1 MIKQRRLKKLEI
13 SVLIASFLLTGC
25 GSNQKSEKNEDKPD
39 LNQIQ
44 SVCEMATLK
53 CTYHNVAKSEKP
65 VEKGFFHI
73 GEKPR
78 KFWIDYQGTV
88 EISFDVNKIQM
99 HQDKTNIEITLPEP
113 KLRCDIVQG
122 SWNANSQ
129 ITEPD
134 HLFFQKNPI
143 TAENQTEA
151 INNAQEEM
159 KKQVE
164 NNSSLISTAESQAKQ
179 LITNYID
186 RIGDATGTKYTI
198 TWHSTGISE
207 STNSTATTSS
217 TESDK

>member
-1 MIKQRRLKKLEI
+1 MIKQSHFKKFGILT
-13 SVLIASFLLTGC
+13 LITLLLLNGC
-25 GSNQKSEKNEDKPD
+25 GSEKAEDKPE

-53 CTYHNVAKSEKP
+53 CTYHNVAKTEKP
-65 VEKGFFHI
+65 VGNGFFNF
-73 GEKPR
+73 GKKPR

-99 HQDKTNIEITLPEP
+99 HQDKTNIDITLPEP

-143 TAENQTEA
+143 TAEDQTEA
-151 INNAQEEM
+151 ISNAQEDM
-159 KKQVE
+159 KKQVK
-164 NNSSLISTAESQAKQ
+164 NNSSLITTAESQAKQ
-179 LITNYID
+179 LIKNYID
-186 RIGDATGTKYTI
+186 RIGEATNTNYTI
-198 TWHSTGISE
+198 TWHSADTSE
-207 STNSTATTSS
+207 GTNTMTTSS
-217 TESDK
+217 SAESAK